1 MTRTREHAVRWVFL
15 ALVAAAVTACHDD
28 SSGPAAQINVPNVV
42 GDTQAVAT
50 TAITGAGLT
59 VGTVTQRGERFFRR
73 PRRLHWSGIRVSS
86 QCRR

>member
-59 VGTVTQRGERFFRR
+59 VGTVTAGVQRHG
-73 PRRLHWSGIRVSS
+73 
-86 QCRR
+86 C